1 MKGVFVANK
10 AAALLHFTGNYHCL
24 EDRDH
29 DASLQS
35 AVKKKKKRKKRL
47 GPLRERE
54 QTRHR
59 RSIITGPF
67 VLKHRAVEEFLT
79 FKGVRHDWVSVR
91 RPLSETNPV

>member
-29 DASLQS
+29 NASLQS
-35 AVKKKKKRKKRL
+35 AVKKEKKKRLR
-47 GPLRERE
+47 PLSERE

-67 VLKHRAVEEFLT
+67 VLKHRVVEEFLT